1 MKFPLHSINI
11 TTAVLRSFVVIFV
24 EIRTVPS
31 SRFDTDTDTG
41 ADLEG
46 VTKVTSHPPLA
57 RQPISCYYYAC
68 DVSYFD
74 VNSQTLKL
82 HAPVSPDPLNAR
94 SLRSLGFPKSPPST
108 KFWIRQCTHRATAK
122 LLAYRA
128 RRASR
133 GYSSDQWRRQEGR
146 GEASPHMGGRPKI
159 M

>member
-31 SRFDTDTDTG
+31 TRFDTGTDTG

-94 SLRSLGFPKSPPST
+94 SLRSLGFLYKILDPPMQT
-108 KFWIRQCTHRATAK
+108 P
-122 LLAYRA
+122 
-128 RRASR
+128 
-133 GYSSDQWRRQEGR
+133 SDR
-146 GEASPHMGGRPKI
+146 
-159 M
+159 